1 MSEKK
6 TGKNSL
12 IDRLQDAAEW
22 AHESGVRGR
31 GVVYR
36 TIMDA
41 LELLK
46 SQCIYDPQ
54 YETNVNL
61 NHDDYV
67 RVGDVLDCF
76 TGMDLNDDA
85 VFHGVCLL
93 KWAMS
98 KRSIS
103 KKELLKKLNSEPP
116 VLMNDLGIF

>member
-6 TGKNSL
+6 TDKNSL
-12 IDRLQDAAEW
+12 IDRLEDAAEW

-93 KWAMS
+93 QWAMS
-98 KRSIS
+98 KRSIT
-103 KKELLKKLNSEPP
+103 KEKLLTEMALLVQSS
-116 VLMNDLGIF
+116 GI